1 MPDAS
6 VFDAARGF
14 AAWLGLVPRQH
25 GTGGKTRLGSITK
38 PGNSYIRR
46 NLVQGAKSL
55 IWAATGKAAEP
66 NPCCRLRRWIRA
78 RHGSLHINTLAVA
91 VANRIARA
99 ACAIMQSGR
108 PCDPRHR
115 ELPA

>member
-1 MPDAS
+1 MTA
-6 VFDAARGF
+6 
-14 AAWLGLVPRQH
+14 
-25 GTGGKTRLGSITK
+25 TGTK
-38 PGNSYIRR
+38 P
-46 NLVQGAKSL
+46 K
-55 IWAATGKAAEP
+55 
-66 NPCCRLRRWIRA
+66 NPCRRGKVHTWIRA

-108 PCDPRHR
+108 PYDPRHR